1 MLGAMRRMVLVLAL
15 VLVSQVQVAVAD
27 DELPLI
33 ATVSHGRSKVV
44 IRGELATK
52 AQRAQAKQLVEQV
65 VRDVQRRFARA
76 ADTPDPDITLLVFSS
91 AARYREVAGSLTR
104 PIPSD
109 WGFYLP
115 AKRIAIANFGQSIGN
130 LRHEL
135 AHPLIEDDY
144 PGIPAWL
151 NEGVG
156 SLYGTAA
163 WSKSGGFKF
172 LVNYRLRDLQEALT
186 AGELPPVG
194 ALAEV
199 GEPDVHG
206 AKAGMWYAYARY
218 VLLYLDSK
226 GTLADV
232 YGELRA
238 AAGDVRKQRAVL
250 ERRVDDTAFRAWAKR
265 LRY

>member
-15 VLVSQVQVAVAD
+15 VLVSQVAVAD

-33 ATVSHGRSKVV
+33 ATVSLGRSKVV

-156 SLYGTAA
+156 ALYGTAA
-163 WSKSGGFKF
+163 WSKSGFKF
-172 LVNYRLRDLQEALT
+172 LVNYRLRDLQQALA

-218 VLLYLDSK
+218 VLLYLDAK

-238 AAGDVRKQRAVL
+238 AGADARKQRAVL
-250 ERRVDDTAFRAWAKR
+250 ERHVDDTAFRAWAKR